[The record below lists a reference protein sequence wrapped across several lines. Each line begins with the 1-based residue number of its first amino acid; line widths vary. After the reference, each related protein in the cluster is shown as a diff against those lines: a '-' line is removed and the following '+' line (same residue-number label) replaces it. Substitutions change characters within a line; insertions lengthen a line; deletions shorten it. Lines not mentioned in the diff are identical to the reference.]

1 MTHKE
6 IELRSEYESTYQA
19 YHDPYNSMSFE
30 DWKVAYKGYKPKRKT
45 KQELIDRVLDEL
57 NESVCNGDF
66 TTLEELLNFLPN
78 KYLIGSL
85 NEEEWKVYK
94 RLK

>member
-6 IELRSEYESTYQA
+6 IELRSEYESTYQH
-19 YHDPYNSMSFE
+19 YKDSYNCMSFE
-30 DWKVAYKGYKPKRKT
+30 DWKVAFKGYKPKKKT
-45 KQELIDRVLDEL
+45 KQQLIDRVLDEL